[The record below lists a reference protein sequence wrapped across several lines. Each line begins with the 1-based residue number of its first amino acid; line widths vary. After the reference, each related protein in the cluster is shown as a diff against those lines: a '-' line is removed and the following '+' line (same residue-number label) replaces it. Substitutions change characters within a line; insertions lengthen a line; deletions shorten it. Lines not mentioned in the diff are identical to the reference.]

1 MSPDQYIQLQPS
13 GWQAVL
19 KNIHAIIL
27 EKDKTVEPVVEPMM
41 RNEMIV
47 YKEKGMMKYGLAG
60 VKKHMSLHLLPMYM
74 CAEIHARYKGLLS
87 KASFQKGCINFSSA
101 DEMPAAIVQ
110 QLIHDCSKVDL
121 QKVRDNYAKSKKA
134 AKQ

>member
-1 MSPDQYIQLQPS
+1 MSPDQYIQQQPS

-19 KNIHAIIL
+19 KNIHATIL

-74 CAEIHARYKGLLS
+74 CAEIHATYKGLLN

-101 DEMPAAIVQ
+101 DEMPITIVQ
-110 QLIHDCSKVDL
+110 QLIHACSKVDL
-121 QKVRDNYAKSKKA
+121 QKVRDNYAKNKKA
-134 AKQ
+134 AK

>member
-1 MSPDQYIQLQPS
+1 MSPDQYIQQQPFE
-13 GWQAVL
+13 WQAVL

-27 EKDKTVEPVVEPMM
+27 DKDKTVVPVVEPMM

-60 VKKHMSLHLLPMYM
+60 VKKYMSLHLLPMYM
-74 CAEIHARYKGLLS
+74 NVEIHATYKGLLN

-101 DEMPAAIVQ
+101 DEMPAVVVQ
-110 QLIHDCSKVDL
+110 QLIHDCSKIDL